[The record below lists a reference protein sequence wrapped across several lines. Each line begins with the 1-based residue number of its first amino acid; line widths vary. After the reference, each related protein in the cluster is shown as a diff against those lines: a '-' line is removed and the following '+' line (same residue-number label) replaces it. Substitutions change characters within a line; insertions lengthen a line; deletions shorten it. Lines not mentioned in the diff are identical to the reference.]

1 MNNLFKRE
9 PLGKEILEFPSVDT
23 CKDEVFNN
31 AINMFENCCMGGESG
46 ALEPT
51 VPLFPDVE
59 DSCLDRKPFKSCAK

>member
-1 MNNLFKRE
+1 MLIRARMESLTIN
-9 PLGKEILEFPSVDT
+9 T
-23 CKDEVFNN
+23 
-31 AINMFENCCMGGESG
+31 AINMFENCCMGGASG